1 MVNIYA
7 IYIYAHVTN
16 FYMIYILMQSKVDNE
31 QREAVKK
38 KALQRQIEM
47 VKRKM
52 RISDEL

>member
-7 IYIYAHVTN
+7 LYKYAHVTRDL
-16 FYMIYILMQSKVDNE
+16 LMQSKVDNE